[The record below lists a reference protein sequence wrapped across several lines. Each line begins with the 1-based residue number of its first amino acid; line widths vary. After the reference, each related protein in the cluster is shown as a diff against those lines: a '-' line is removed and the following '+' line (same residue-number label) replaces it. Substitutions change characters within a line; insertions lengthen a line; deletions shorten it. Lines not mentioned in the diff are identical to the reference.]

1 MTLNE
6 LNQIRKDGEALD
18 SSIKRLDSIIAEP
31 VRLRGVESSGVMKV
45 LCSKP
50 DDWKSVTNEVRA
62 LLIHL
67 IDINSTEMIQLI
79 ELKLTAEKRQ
89 LKFQRTLKEK
99 QLEAYF
105 EDTAV

>member
-1 MTLNE
+1 
-6 LNQIRKDGEALD
+6 
-18 SSIKRLDSIIAEP
+18 
-31 VRLRGVESSGVMKV
+31 
-45 LCSKP
+45 
-50 DDWKSVTNEVRA
+50 
-62 LLIHL
+62 
-67 IDINSTEMIQLI
+67 MIQLI

>member
-6 LNQIRKDGEALD
+6 LNQIRKDGEA
-18 SSIKRLDSIIAEP
+18 LDSIIAEP

-67 IDINSTEMIQLI
+67 IVQ
-79 ELKLTAEKRQ
+79 K
-89 LKFQRTLKEK
+89 
-99 QLEAYF
+99 
-105 EDTAV
+105 